1 MVTKVLAIKAILY
14 ILNLDMIDK
23 RPRSG
28 VKLYKSYKNYSQQTK
43 LFLNFAIKLPI
54 LNQWCNF
61 EVFITISL
69 KSKIFPEVAFIKI
82 SGFYYK

>member
-54 LNQWCNF
+54 LNQ
-61 EVFITISL
+61 
-69 KSKIFPEVAFIKI
+69 
-82 SGFYYK
+82 